1 MSFLPLRLHR
11 IGVAEPVLPE
21 KPLPCIVLGAR
32 VFPDGAPSDAL
43 RDRVLL
49 GVDHDLDEQTRAGL
63 AAGYSDSSLG
73 MGGSHSRATVDSY
86 HLGAYARHDLDQ
98 LRLSLGASHSW
109 HRAEVR
115 RDLAYGEVSGRQ
127 RARIDAR
134 SQQVFAEAAY
144 RLALP
149 AVQLEP
155 FANLAYVNV
164 RTGSFTETGGLT
176 ALTGHAGDN
185 GVTFT
190 TLGLHASTDFTVDGV
205 RMFAK
210 ETLGWRHAFGDVNP
224 TAALS
229 FADGSNPFSVS
240 GISVQ
245 QDAAI
250 MTASLGLKLGASST
264 LSASYHGQFSS
275 NAIDQGAQASL
286 TVRF

>member
-1 MSFLPLRLHR
+1 MTGYSQTRLG
-11 IGVAEPVLPE
+11 IGSASGSSDNYS
-21 KPLPCIVLGAR
+21 LGLYGGTQR
-32 VFPDGAPSDAL
+32 GNLAL
-43 RDRVLL
+43 RFGGITTWHDIDTHRSVAFSGFSDRLKADYSATTAQAFGEL
-49 GVDHDLDEQTRAGL
+49 G
-63 AAGYSDSSLG
+63 
-73 MGGSHSRATVDSY
+73 
-86 HLGAYARHDLDQ
+86 
-98 LRLSLGASHSW
+98 
-109 HRAEVR
+109 
-115 RDLAYGEVSGRQ
+115 
-127 RARIDAR
+127 
-134 SQQVFAEAAY
+134 Y
-144 RLALP
+144 RLP
-149 AVQLEP
+149 VTGAVLEP